1 MTTGTSD
8 YLVRLLSRSD
18 ENMEEMLMGEYTP
31 SAFADYKATVE
42 MPLPMIYQS
51 GYLTIKGYDR
61 ETELFRLDFPN
72 EEVRRGFLSMLAS
85 GYISKSDARMESWAA
100 NVRNALNKGNI
111 EDWQTA

>member
-18 ENMEEMLMGEYTP
+18 ENIEEMLSSDYTA
-31 SAFADYKATVE
+31 SAFADYKATAE

-85 GYISKSDARMESWAA
+85 GYITKSDARMASWAA
-100 NVRNALNKGNI
+100 SVRNAMEYATLWRK
-111 EDWQTA
+111 AA